1 MKKYFLY
8 LFAITIAGLSGCSK
22 DYLDVNTNPNSP
34 TTTTPELVLPNALT
48 VSASGQVTDFT
59 YLEGW
64 LGYWA
69 PSGSYAVGNT
79 DVGSYYQTSGTYA
92 PIWDKDYSNLEDYDY
107 IEKAATAQNKPFYIG
122 AAKVMKAFI
131 FQQLVDMFNDI
142 PYTDAFEGTSKIQP
156 TYDKGQDVYDAI
168 SAQLDSAVIYFENPT
183 AAAAATSD
191 VLFNAIPA
199 NNPDAINQ
207 WIAFANTLK
216 LRILMRQSQIS
227 GRQSVITE
235 GLAKITA
242 NGGGFLTTDAGVNP
256 GYAANAGQQSPV
268 YGYFYTI
275 KNLPTS
281 GGQADFWRASKYMID
296 YCETYQDP
304 RYKYFFQ
311 PLIVGTDT
319 SYVGNV
325 LGLTTNFSTTSSSGA
340 AGPGIAKSQSQPA
353 ILITAAESYFLQAE
367 AILRGYMSG
376 DIAAA
381 YKNGVEA
388 SFNYLGAPIDS
399 ADKIISLPGNKNSNL
414 AACTTTQ
421 DKLNCIIR
429 QKWMAMDGTTPFEAW
444 SDYRRLGLPT
454 NPPIPISV
462 SPYTVSNN
470 IPLRLLYPTSEY
482 QTNPGAVA
490 GEGTI
495 NPQTSKIWWMP

>member
-34 TTTTPELVLPNALT
+34 TTTTPELVLPNALV

-64 LGYWA
+64 MGYWA
-69 PSGSYAVGNT
+69 PSGSYAVGTT

-107 IEKAATAQNKPFYIG
+107 IEKTASAENKPFYVG
-122 AAKVMKAFI
+122 AAKVMKAYI

-156 TYDKGQDVYDAI
+156 KYDKGQDVYDSL
-168 SAQLDSAVIYFENPT
+168 SAQLDSAIIYFQNP
-183 AAAAATSD
+183 ASSSLPSSVATSD
-191 VLFNAIPA
+191 VLFSG
-199 NNPDAINQ
+199 DVSS

-216 LRILMRQSQIS
+216 LRILMRQSQVS
-227 GRQSVITE
+227 GRQSVIT
-235 GLAKITA
+235 GGIAKIMA
-242 NGGGFLTTDAGVNP
+242 NNGGFLTFDAGVNP

-281 GGQADFWRASKYMID
+281 GGQADFWRASKYTIN
-296 YCETYQDP
+296 YCKSDSDV
-304 RYKYFFQ
+304 RYKYFYQ
-311 PLIVGTDT
+311 PLITGTDT
-319 SYVGNV
+319 TYVGNV

-340 AGPGIAKSQSQPA
+340 AGPGIAKSQGQPA

-367 AILRGYMSG
+367 AMLRGYMSG
-376 DIAAA
+376 DFAAM
-381 YKNGVEA
+381 YKNGVYA
-388 SFNYLGAPIDS
+388 SFNYLGAPLDS
-399 ADKIISLPGNKNSNL
+399 ADKILSAPNKNSNL
-414 AACTTTQ
+414 SLCITTQ

-429 QKWMAMDGTTPFEAW
+429 QKWMAMNGTTPFEAW
-444 SDYRRLGLPT
+444 CDYRRLGLPT

-482 QTNPGAVA
+482 QTNPSAVA

-495 NPQTSKIWWMP
+495 DPQTSKIWWMP